1 MRQFACALVA
11 CAIASAFAA
20 APTVHV
26 SKEGASR
33 VVVSIETAGGT
44 SAAAYRSSL
53 QRNLERTG
61 YFQVGPNGQIR
72 VKGAPGGTVVA
83 DGAGKRVSLAAP
95 VTDDKSARMAA
106 RQMSDAIVKAHTGAP
121 GFAMERIAF
130 VNRKGADNA
139 ELYMCYPDGFDIRQI
154 TSDGRA
160 AVGPRWAPN
169 KNDLYYTGFLQR
181 TPLVYRLDVSTGR
194 RNLLAQFKGLATGA
208 AVAPDGKSCAIVL
221 SYQGNPELYLLD
233 FATKRVS
240 RMTRTPKA
248 SEASPCWSPDGRQI
262 AYVSDETRHPQI
274 YVVDVA
280 TKTTRRLTNQGSENT
295 NPDWGADGALTWC
308 TKRGGE
314 NYVAVMNP
322 AQGEGTTRLVTKGG
336 TWEHPSRAADGRHVV
351 ASCDQALF
359 IVDTAPD
366 GDRPVRLFSN
376 AGNWMNPAWCR

>member
-11 CAIASAFAA
+11 CVIASAVVA
-20 APTVHV
+20 APTIHV
-26 SKEGASR
+26 SKEGANR
-33 VVVSIETAGGT
+33 VVVSIETAGGP
-44 SAAAYRSSL
+44 SAAAYKSSL
-53 QRNLERTG
+53 QRNLDRTG

-72 VKGAPGGTVVA
+72 VKGAPGGTVTAV
-83 DGAGKRVSLAAP
+83 GGGKQVSLSAP

-106 RQMSDAIVKAHTGAP
+106 RQMSDAIVKAYTDGR
-121 GFAMERIAF
+121 GFAMDRIVF
-130 VNRKGADNA
+130 VNRKGPDNA
-139 ELYMCYPDGFDIRQI
+139 ELYMCYPDGYDIRQI

-221 SYQGNPELYLLD
+221 SYQGNPELYVLD
-233 FATKRVS
+233 FATKRVT

-336 TWEHPSRAADGRHVV
+336 TWEHPSWAADGRHVV

>member
-1 MRQFACALVA
+1 MRQFACAFVA
-11 CAIASAFAA
+11 CVIASAFAA
-20 APTVHV
+20 APTIHV
-26 SKEGASR
+26 SKEGANR

-53 QRNLERTG
+53 QRNLDRTG

-72 VKGAPGGTVVA
+72 VTGVPGGTVTAV
-83 DGAGKRVSLAAP
+83 GAGKQVSLSAP

-106 RQMSDAIVKAHTGAP
+106 RQMSDAIVKAYMGVP

-130 VNRKGADNA
+130 VNRKGPDNA
-139 ELYMCYPDGFDIRQI
+139 ELYICYPDGYDIRQI

-208 AVAPDGKSCAIVL
+208 AVSPDGKSCAIVL
-221 SYQGNPELYLLD
+221 SYQGNPELYVLD
-233 FATKRVS
+233 FATKRVT
-240 RMTRTPKA
+240 RMTRTPTA

-262 AYVSDETRHPQI
+262 AYVSDETRHPQV

-280 TKTTRRLTNQGSENT
+280 TKKSRRLTTQGSENT

-322 AQGEGTTRLVTKGG
+322 AQGEGSTRLVTKGG
-336 TWEHPSRAADGRHVV
+336 TWEHPSWAADGRHVI

-366 GDRPVRLFSN
+366 GDRPVRLFAN
-376 AGNWMNPAWCR
+376 GGNWMNPAWCR

>member
-1 MRQFACALVA
+1 MRQFACAFVA
-11 CAIASAFAA
+11 CVIASAVVA
-20 APTVHV
+20 APTIHV
-26 SKEGASR
+26 SKEGANR
-33 VVVSIETAGGT
+33 VVVSIETAGGP

-53 QRNLERTG
+53 QRNLDRTG

-72 VKGAPGGTVVA
+72 VTGVPGGTVTAV
-83 DGAGKRVSLAAP
+83 GGGKQVSLSAA

-106 RQMSDAIVKAHTGAP
+106 RQMSDAIVKAYTGAP

-130 VNRKGADNA
+130 VNRKGPDNA
-139 ELYMCYPDGFDIRQI
+139 ELYMCYPDGYDIRQI

-169 KNDLYYTGFLQR
+169 KNDIYYTGFLQR

-194 RNLLAQFKGLATGA
+194 RSLLAQFKGLATGA
-208 AVAPDGKSCAIVL
+208 AVSPDGKSCAIVL
-221 SYQGNPELYLLD
+221 SYQGNPELYVLD
-233 FATKRVS
+233 FATKRVT
-240 RMTRTPKA
+240 RMTRTPTA

-262 AYVSDETRHPQI
+262 AYVSDETRHPQVYI
-274 YVVDVA
+274 VDVA
-280 TKTTRRLTNQGSENT
+280 TKKARRITTHGSENT

-314 NYVAVMNP
+314 NYVAVMDP
-322 AQGEGTTRLVTKGG
+322 AQGEGSTRLVTKGG
-336 TWEHPSRAADGRHVV
+336 TWEHPSWAADGRHVI
-351 ASCDQALF
+351 ASCDRALY

-366 GDRPVRLFSN
+366 GDRPVRLFPN